1 MNLDDNTK
9 WIIEKTIVVG
19 VAVLGLLGS
28 GKFMTSKEEPNDPHD
43 WIALID
49 EQRAVLTDLKE
60 RLHELEDSAAR
71 KDRFIIQLLHDCQT
85 YQRTINDLE
94 RDLHRPTTQWEINV
108 TDEKVDA
115 A

>member
-28 GKFMTSKEEPNDPHD
+28 GKFMTSKEEPNDPL
-43 WIALID
+43 ALID
-49 EQRAVLTDLKE
+49 EQRAILTDLKE

-94 RDLHRPTTQWEINV
+94 RDLHRPPTQWEINV